1 MACLANRRDDMA
13 SKAATEEATG
23 ILNRINLGYSGDR
36 KEFYAIIALGAAAM
50 WAITFFVSTL
60 WIKVLYALYM
70 YIAFGSAWNLLSGYT
85 GYPTFGPMLF
95 IGSGAYATAFFDVH
109 AGLSWAGALT
119 AAVVVSAVLATV
131 LGVIMLRISG
141 IYFAIGTLL
150 VAEAAREG
158 VLMEDNLLGGSTGIT
173 LTRLPTE
180 QVYILFAGIALASI
194 IITYEVATSRFG
206 LRMLA
211 IREDEEALRSL
222 GVNPIKY
229 KVPAFAAH
237 GAITALAGGAFALS
251 LGFIFPTTVFSID
264 ITVTLILVVILG
276 GLGRVWGPVLGTL
289 ILIPLQELFWLEFP
303 ALHIIAYG
311 LFLVGVIVLM
321 PEGII
326 SRLRDLN
333 ILPQTRGL

>member
-1 MACLANRRDDMA
+1 VLD
-13 SKAATEEATG
+13 
-23 ILNRINLGYSGDR
+23 RINPGYSGDR
-36 KEFYAIIALGAAAM
+36 TEFYALIALGALAM
-50 WAITFFVSTL
+50 WGITFFTSIF

-95 IGSGAYATAFFDVH
+95 IGSGAYATAFFNVH
-109 AGLSWAGALT
+109 AGLPWFSALA
-119 AAVVVSAVLATV
+119 AAVVFSTVLAAV
-131 LGVIMLRISG
+131 LGVILLRISG

-158 VLMEDNLLGGSTGIT
+158 VLLEDNLLGGSTGIT
-173 LTRLPTE
+173 LTRLPIE
-180 QVYILFAGIALASI
+180 QVYLLFAAIAIVSI
-194 IITYEVATSRFG
+194 VITYEVATSRFG

-237 GAITALAGGAFALS
+237 GALTALAGGAFALS
-251 LGFIFPTTVFSID
+251 LGFVFPTTVFSVD
-264 ITVTLILVVILG
+264 ITITLILVVVLG
-276 GLGRVWGPVLGTL
+276 GIGTVWGPVIGTL

-303 ALHIIAYG
+303 ALHLIAYG
-311 LFLVGVIVLM
+311 LFLVGVILLM

-326 SRLRDLN
+326 SRLKDLD

>member
-1 MACLANRRDDMA
+1 MA
-13 SKAATEEATG
+13 SQTATEEEPG
-23 ILNRINLGYSGDR
+23 VLNRINLGYSGDR
-36 KEFYAIIALGAAAM
+36 KEFYALIALGAVAM
-50 WAITFFVSTL
+50 WAITFALSTF
-60 WIKVLYALYM
+60 WIKLLYALYM

-95 IGSGAYATAFFDVH
+95 IGSGAYATAFFNVH
-109 AGLSWAGALT
+109 AGLSWVGALA
-119 AAVVVSAVLATV
+119 AAVVVSSVLATV

-173 LTRLPTE
+173 LAKLPIE
-180 QVYILFAGIALASI
+180 QVYILFAVIALVSI
-194 IITYEVATSRFG
+194 IVTYEVATSRFG

-237 GAITALAGGAFALS
+237 GALTALAGGAFALS
-251 LGFIFPTTVFSID
+251 LGFIFPTTVFNIE
-264 ITVTLILVVILG
+264 ITITLILVVILG
-276 GLGRVWGPVLGTL
+276 GLGTVWGPVLGTL
-289 ILIPLQELFWLEFP
+289 LLIPLQELFWLEFP
-303 ALHIIAYG
+303 SLHIIAYG
-311 LFLVGVIVLM
+311 LFLVGVIILM
-321 PEGII
+321 PEGIV
-326 SRLRDLN
+326 SRLKDLD

>member
-1 MACLANRRDDMA
+1 MA
-13 SKAATEEATG
+13 SKTTTEERTG
-23 ILNRINLGYSGDR
+23 VLSRINLGYSGDR
-36 KEFYAIIALGAAAM
+36 TEFYALIALGALAM
-50 WAITFFVSTL
+50 WTITFFISTL
-60 WIKVLYALYM
+60 WVKVLYALYM
-70 YIAFGSAWNLLSGYT
+70 YIALGSAWNLLSGYT

-109 AGLSWAGALT
+109 TGLSWAGALA

-173 LTRLPTE
+173 LTRLPIE
-180 QVYILFAGIALASI
+180 QVYILFAAIALASI
-194 IITYEVATSRFG
+194 VVTYEVATSRFG

-251 LGFIFPTTVFSID
+251 LGFVFPTTVFSVD
-264 ITVTLILVVILG
+264 ITITLILVVILG
-276 GLGRVWGPVLGTL
+276 GLGTVWGPVLGTL

-303 ALHIIAYG
+303 ALHIVAYG
-311 LFLVGVIVLM
+311 LFLVGVIILM

-326 SRLRDLN
+326 SRLKDLN

>member
-1 MACLANRRDDMA
+1 MA

-95 IGSGAYATAFFDVH
+95 IGSGAYATAFFNVH

>member
-1 MACLANRRDDMA
+1 MA
-13 SKAATEEATG
+13 STTPPEGGTS
-23 ILNRINLGYSGDR
+23 LLSRFNLGYSGDR
-36 KEFYAIIALGAAAM
+36 TEFYALIALGALVM
-50 WAITFFVSTL
+50 WGITFFVSTL
-60 WIKVLYALYM
+60 WVKVLYALYM

-95 IGSGAYATAFFDVH
+95 IGSGAYATAFFNVH
-109 AGLSWAGALT
+109 AGLSWAGALA
-119 AAVVVSAVLATV
+119 AAVVVSTVLATV
-131 LGVIMLRISG
+131 IGVIMLRISG

-173 LTRLPTE
+173 LTRLPIE
-180 QVYILFAGIALASI
+180 EVYILFAAIALASI
-194 IITYEVATSRFG
+194 VITYEVATSRFG

-251 LGFIFPTTVFSID
+251 LGFVFPTTVFSVD
-264 ITVTLILVVILG
+264 ITITLILVVILG
-276 GLGRVWGPVLGTL
+276 GLGTVWGPVLGTI

-311 LFLVGVIVLM
+311 LFLVGVIILM

-326 SRLRDLN
+326 SRLKDLDL
-333 ILPQTRGL
+333 LPQTRGL